1 MVAQASDNR
10 VIARLLKNMEE
21 AVEGEPLSEA
31 IDRYLLKRHRSHRR
45 LRSHR
50 ISMVPRPRPHG
61 RLSPSSL
68 MGCRREAVFK
78 FLGAEGQMK
87 IDLDLEMIFEDG
99 NWRHHK
105 WQALFLDMQ
114 KVLGRKNFRV
124 VSFESDAI
132 LPGLYVA
139 GSLDVHIVVKGV
151 HYIIDIKGINDYGFK
166 RVCIDQDAPMP
177 KHIDQL
183 VAYMKAKKVR
193 RGIILY
199 ENKDKNQVK
208 NFLVTYDKERWK
220 EVVKWCDSVITAMED
235 QRLPPKHHDCNHGQ
249 FGYRKCIYARL
260 CFGKRDSDEIRDLV
274 YEGFR
279 SVEYSWEEGFRVL
292 REAEEANA

>member
-1 MVAQASDNR
+1 METK
-10 VIARLLKNMEE
+10 VIARLLKNMAE
-21 AVEGEPLSEA
+21 ATEGEPLSEA
-31 IDRYLLKRHRSHRR
+31 IEMYLLKRHRARRR
-45 LRSHR
+45 LRSHT

-68 MGCRREAVFK
+68 GGCKREAAFK
-78 FLGAEGQMK
+78 FLGVEGQVK
-87 IDLDLEMIFEDG
+87 IDPDLELIFEDG

-114 KVLGRKNFRV
+114 AVLGRKRFRV

-132 LPGLYVA
+132 LPGLFVA
-139 GSLDVHIVVKGV
+139 GSLDVHIVVRGV
-151 HYIIDIKGINDYGFK
+151 HYIIDIKGINDFGFK

-208 NFLVTYDKERWK
+208 NFLVQYSKEQWK
-220 EVVKWCDSVITAMED
+220 EVVTWCDSVINYMENE
-235 QRLPPKHHDCNHGQ
+235 RLPPRHVDCNKGQ
-249 FGYRKCIYARL
+249 FGYRKCIFARI
-260 CFGKRDSDEIRDLV
+260 CYGKQSGDEIRDMI
-274 YEGFR
+274 YEGFT
-279 SVEYSWEEGFRVL
+279 SVEMAWDDGFRAL
-292 REAEEANA
+292 EEANARNA